1 MDLLDRYLAAVR
13 RNLPSGARGV
23 GVDDVVAELRDVLLE
38 RAEVREEAL
47 GRPLDKGEWEALLV
61 EFGHPLIVA
70 ARYREKQS
78 LIGPELYPFYL
89 YSLKLFG
96 AITLLGV
103 AAVAVIRLVVNP
115 AEIGQLVAQLL
126 YSLWW
131 AATTVVGTTTI
142 VFAIIE
148 RYGGLDRHFRDWK
161 PGDLP
166 ELEPGKEPGHLA
178 SAVEVALGVLT
189 LLWWIGVLHI
199 PMAFPGGGFRLE
211 LAPVWAQ
218 LYWPVLAV
226 LAVRLAYNVVRWLE
240 PRWRWTRGALAIV
253 STVGA
258 IIVAV
263 LLYRAG
269 HWVTVIP
276 TGMGAEQAGKLQASL
291 DLSLRIGIVAAA
303 LVWSWQTAQELWRW
317 MLGMRR

>member
-1 MDLLDRYLAAVR
+1 MDLLDRYVAAVR
-13 RNLPSGARGV
+13 RNLPAAKAE
-23 GVDDVVAELRDVLLE
+23 DIAAELRDVLLE
-38 RAEVREEAL
+38 RAEMREAAL
-47 GRPLDKGEWEALLV
+47 GRPLDKGEWESLLV
-61 EFGHPLIVA
+61 EFGHPLVVA

-96 AITLLGV
+96 ALTLLGV
-103 AAVAVIRLVVNP
+103 AVMTVVRVVVNSDDP
-115 AEIGQLVAQLL
+115 GQIVLHLL
-126 YSLWW
+126 HSLWW
-131 AATTVVGTTTI
+131 AATTVAGTTTI
-142 VFAIIE
+142 VFALVE
-148 RYGGLDRHFRDWK
+148 RYGGFERYFRDWT
-161 PGDLP
+161 PDDLP
-166 ELEPGKEPGHLA
+166 EVERTKEPGHFA
-178 SAVEVALGVLT
+178 SAVEVALGVLI
-189 LLWWIGVLHI
+189 LLWWVGLVPI
-199 PMAFPGGGFRLE
+199 PMMAGTSGFRLE

-218 LYWPVLAV
+218 LFWPVFGV
-226 LAVRLAYNVVRWLE
+226 LAVRLAYNLVRWLR

-276 TGMGAEQAGKLQASL
+276 TGMAAEQAGRLQESL

-303 LVWSWQTAQELWRW
+303 LVWSWQGLQEGWRW
-317 MLGMRR
+317 MTGSRR